1 MHNIHSPGSFVML
14 TSALAIATAC
24 ALAPTAAAASVA
36 SPLGAVQPPP
46 APAEPQEE
54 PCPGGEPKPCGA
66 SAQERDS
73 VDSDR
78 ENAQKDID
86 AAKGDIAEAK
96 EKIAECPPGSKQCM
110 ENLTGDG
117 AEQRKG
123 MEVVQHALD
132 DFQAVP
138 SDNAASVMDE
148 TCDTFAAALPAAIT
162 ASDDSALLTN
172 VCELMNP

>member
-1 MHNIHSPGSFVML
+1 MRSIHLSGSFVML
-14 TSALAIATAC
+14 TSALAIAAVC
-24 ALAPTAAAASVA
+24 VLAPAAAATSVA
-36 SPLGAVQPPP
+36 SPSDIVQPP
-46 APAEPQEE
+46 APPTEPEE

-66 SAQERDS
+66 PAKERDS
-73 VDSDR
+73 VNSDR

-86 AAKGDIAEAK
+86 AAKDDIAAAK

-123 MEVVQHALD
+123 MDTVQQALNG
-132 DFQAVP
+132 FQPAP

-148 TCDTFAAALPAAIT
+148 TCDTFASALPAAIT